1 MTSTSH
7 VDATLDVLW
16 MVPVTPH
23 PPVGNHGRLAGLS
36 LAPSHP
42 CGILWIP
49 VGQPHPA

>member
-1 MTSTSH
+1 MTRAGR
-7 VDATLDVLW
+7 VDAPLDVLW
-16 MVPVTPH
+16 TAPVTSR
-23 PPVGNHGRLAGLS
+23 PPVGNLGDSARMS